1 MDKQEDSDKQ
11 GKGFFTVNL
20 SLIDGMV
27 KKGAAAEELMA
38 YLVLARGIDKAGR
51 YAALSTHGANSI
63 GNRTGCSNTRAIKAL
78 DWLVQHGFIKP
89 IKADTNQSK
98 RTSHKWQLVEVP
110 TELPLANELA
120 DGIGRGKG
128 IPPMERIYN
137 QSKGKTI
144 GIARLDTLMLLLHLY
159 KHQELSEYGG
169 INPTAAIYRN
179 WQTAENCQG
188 EKVTDLDGTNAA
200 IYEITGGE
208 RTHYLDFSKE
218 ALFYVA
224 ERTERTERFW
234 DAFNNLQRLNWL
246 YETTQIWSA
255 DPSEHKKAE
264 PLYTLY
270 VHDRDIRKRNSEPY
284 LANAINQVAIKQVN
298 PDYGFFNQDGEFD
311 PEADLFGGQFR
322 YVANKKTGGFP
333 IGIYRLKF
341 RPPTKDTGKGMAAE
355 KHRIENWKDQ
365 LSRLVS
371 H

>member
-63 GNRTGCSNTRAIKAL
+63 GTRTGCTYTRATKAL
-78 DWLVQHGFIKP
+78 DWLTEHQFIKP
-89 IKADTNQSK
+89 IQAELSRSK
-98 RTSHKWQLVEVP
+98 KTSHKWQLVEIP
-110 TELPLANELA
+110 IELPLANELA
-120 DGIGRGKG
+120 DGIGRGKS

-144 GIARLDTLMLLLHLY
+144 GAARLDTLMLLLHLY

-169 INPTAAIYRN
+169 INPKAAIYRN
-179 WQTAENCQG
+179 WELNDSPVIGSG
-188 EKVTDLDGTNAA
+188 ESITELEGTNAA
-200 IYEITGGE
+200 LYEIQGGDNQVW
-208 RTHYLDFSKE
+208 TNFSKE
-218 ALFYVA
+218 ALFYIDDAA
-224 ERTERTERFW
+224 ERSERFW
-234 DAFNNLQRLNWL
+234 DAFSNLKRLGWV
-246 YETTQIWSA
+246 YEATQIWNA
-255 DPSEHKKAE
+255 DPSKNSKAE

-270 VHDRDIRKRNSEPY
+270 VHDRHARESDPY
-284 LANAINQVAIKQVN
+284 LASAINQVAHNHFGIF
-298 PDYGFFNQDGEFD
+298 YEIEGEGFCGD
-311 PEADLFGGQFR
+311 FR
-322 YVANKKTGGFP
+322 FIAHKKTGGFP

-355 KHRIENWKDQ
+355 QHRIENWQHQ

>member
-63 GNRTGCSNTRAIKAL
+63 GNRTGCSHTRAIKAL
-78 DWLVQHGFIKP
+78 DWLVKHGFIKP
-89 IKADTNQSK
+89 VTADTNQSK

-120 DGIGRGKG
+120 DGIGRGKSN
-128 IPPMERIYN
+128 PPMERIYN

-169 INPTAAIYRN
+169 INPMQAIYRN
-179 WQTAENCQG
+179 WELNLNADTTEVAG
-188 EKVTDLDGTNAA
+188 SNAA
-200 IYEITGGE
+200 IYEIAGGSNE
-208 RTHYLDFSKE
+208 VLKTFSKE
-218 ALFYVA
+218 ALFYVEDA
-224 ERTERTERFW
+224 DERLQRFW
-234 DAFNNLQRLNWL
+234 AAFNNLKQLGWL
-246 YETTQIWSA
+246 YETTQVWSA
-255 DPSEHKKAE
+255 DPSKHKQAE

-270 VHDRDIRKRNSEPY
+270 VHDRHARDSDPY
-284 LANAINQVAIKQVN
+284 LANQINQVAIQQFD
-298 PDYGFFNQDGEFD
+298 PDNKGFNSNGQFD
-311 PEADLFGGQFR
+311 PELDLFNGQFR

-355 KHRIENWKDQ
+355 LHRIENWKDQ